1 VLVGTVSGGGRMAL
15 LGIAIGLA
23 LGLLLARVVE
33 NLLFGVVAMEAWLM
47 AAIAGL
53 LGAVALLAS
62 LVPARQAARVDPVI
76 ALRAD

>member
-1 VLVGTVSGGGRMAL
+1 
-15 LGIAIGLA
+15 
-23 LGLLLARVVE
+23 
-33 NLLFGVVAMEAWLM
+33 
-47 AAIAGL
+47 L